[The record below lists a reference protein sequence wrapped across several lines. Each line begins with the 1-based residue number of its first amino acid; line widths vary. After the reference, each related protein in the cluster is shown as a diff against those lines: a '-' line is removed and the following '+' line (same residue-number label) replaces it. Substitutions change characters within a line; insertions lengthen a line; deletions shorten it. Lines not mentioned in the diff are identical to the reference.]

1 MTPHS
6 QNVNEVLSALSTDET
21 KGLTSAQV
29 AENVEKYGPNKLEEK
44 KKKGIVAR
52 FLEQFKDVMIIILLI
67 AAAVSLGVA
76 IYDGISKNHFDPV
89 EMVEPFLILAIVLI
103 NAIMGVVQ
111 ESKAE
116 KALDALKNMSAPH
129 ARVIRDGVEKIIMS
143 AELVPG
149 DIIKLE
155 AGDFVPADARLI
167 KSVNLKSEESA
178 LTGESVPSEKF
189 ADAEVKEKAPIGDRT
204 NMVFSGCSITYG
216 TAVAVVTATGMQTEM
231 GKIAGILANEEESKT
246 PLQEKL
252 AKLGSMLGV
261 LVLGICAVM
270 FGVQVVRDVIGK
282 PFNIDVIMEA
292 FMSAISLAV
301 SAIPEGLPA
310 VVTIVLSIG
319 VQRMVKRNAII
330 RRLPAVETLGS
341 SSVICSDKTGTL
353 TQNRMTLVKTYVDGA
368 EIIDFNGQAEGETL
382 KMLCYG
388 SLCSDGKVVFED
400 GAEKHIGDPTETAIV
415 LAAHKA
421 GGVQDE
427 LNAASPRVGELPFDS
442 DRKLMTTVNMINGK
456 PIAIVKGAFD
466 VIAQRTVKGDVE
478 KARVACDEMS
488 SNALRVLAVAYKELD
503 AVPEKATFEELEYG
517 LTFVGLVGM
526 IDPPRPECKVAVAT
540 CRKAGIKPVMIT
552 GDHIVTAT
560 AIAKE
565 LGIYVDGD
573 KAITGAELD
582 EMSDE
587 QLDREVRNISVYARV
602 SPENKIRIVKAWQ
615 KKGEVVSMT
624 GDGVNDAPALKAA
637 DIGCAMG
644 ITGTDVAKGAAD
656 MTLTDDNFATIVE
669 AVKEGRGIFENIKK
683 VVGFLLSTNLAE
695 VLVVFISTVIL
706 GFVAGL
712 GNPFVPIQLLWINLV
727 TDSLPA
733 IALGME
739 AVDKDIMDHK
749 PKAKGESLFA
759 HGLGLK
765 IALNGVL
772 LTVTT
777 LTAYL
782 LGFYLTGG
790 NSEAA
795 HMAGSTMAFMV
806 LAMSQLVQAL
816 NMRSS
821 HSLFKVG
828 FFSNKT
834 MNISLLVCTALTA
847 FVLFVPGVVG
857 IFEMATLNWW
867 MYLIGLGL
875 SLLPIL
881 VMEVAKAVGFGRKKH
896 HKA

>member
-1 MTPHS
+1 MIPHS
-6 QNVNEVLSALSTDET
+6 QSQEKVLNELNVDSTIGLS
-21 KGLTSAQV
+21 SAQV
-29 AENVEKYGPNKLEEK
+29 AERREKFGENKLKEK
-44 KKKGIVAR
+44 KKKTNLER
-52 FLEQFKDVMIIILLI
+52 FFEQFKDAMIIILLI
-67 AAAVSLGVA
+67 AAAVSLGIA
-76 IYDGISKNHFDPV
+76 IYNTIANNHFDLV
-89 EMVEPFLILAIVLI
+89 EMIEPFLILAIVLI

-216 TAVAVVTATGMQTEM
+216 TAIAVVTATGMDTEM
-231 GKIAGILANEEESKT
+231 GKIAGILANEEETKT

-252 AKLGSMLGV
+252 AKLGSMLGI
-261 LVLGICAVM
+261 LVLGICFVM
-270 FGVQVVRDVIGK
+270 FVVQLIRDG
-282 PFNIDVIMEA
+282 FGFDNIING

-353 TQNRMTLVKTYVDGA
+353 TQNRMTLVKTYVDGGA
-368 EIIDFNGQAEGETL
+368 ITDFNGTAEGDTYKL
-382 KMLCYG
+382 LCFG
-388 SLCSDGKVVFED
+388 SLCCDGKVVFED

-427 LNAASPRVGELPFDS
+427 LNLNSPRKAELPFDS
-442 DRKLMTTVNMINGK
+442 DRKLMTTVNMIDGK
-456 PIAIVKGAFD
+456 PVAIVKGAFD
-466 VIAQRTVKGDVE
+466 VIAKRTVKGDVE
-478 KARVACDEMS
+478 KARIACDEMS

-503 AVPEKATFEELEYG
+503 EVPAKPTFEELENG
-517 LTFVGLVGM
+517 LTFMGLVGM

-540 CRKAGIKPVMIT
+540 CRQAGIKPVMIT

-565 LGIYVDGD
+565 LGIFVEGD

-587 QLDREVRNISVYARV
+587 QLDSEVRNISVYARV

-706 GFVAGL
+706 GYVAGL
-712 GNPFVPIQLLWINLV
+712 GNPFIPIQLLWINLV

-733 IALGME
+733 VALGME
-739 AVDKDIMDHK
+739 AVEKDVMYRK
-749 PKAKGESLFA
+749 PNPKNESLFA
-759 HGLGLK
+759 RGLGLK
-765 IALNGVL
+765 IVLNGVL
-772 LTVTT
+772 LTITT
-777 LTAYL
+777 LVGYV
-782 LGFYLTGG
+782 LGALIMKAPVTGAL
-790 NSEAA
+790 NHE
-795 HMAGSTMAFMV
+795 AGSTMAFMI

-834 MNISLLVCTALTA
+834 MNLSLVVCTALTA
-847 FVLFVPGVVG
+847 VVLLIPGVNAVFGMMYVEWWLYLVG
-857 IFEMATLNWW
+857 LA
-867 MYLIGLGL
+867 L

-881 VMEVAKAVGFGRKKH
+881 VMEISKALGIIRH
-896 HKA
+896 HHH

>member
-6 QNVNEVLSALSTDET
+6 QQIKEVLAALNTNEV
-21 KGLTSAQV
+21 KGLTSVQV
-29 AENVEKYGPNKLEEK
+29 AENTAKYGPNKLQEK
-44 KKKGIVAR
+44 KKKSTLAR
-52 FLEQFKDVMIIILLI
+52 FLEQFKDVMIIILLV
-67 AAAVSLGVA
+67 AAAISLGVA
-76 IYDGISKNHFDPV
+76 IYDGVAHGFNTI
-89 EMVEPFLILAIVLI
+89 ELIEPFLILAIVLI

-143 AELVPG
+143 SELVPG

-216 TAVAVVTATGMQTEM
+216 TALAVVTATGMDTEM
-231 GKIAGILANEEESKT
+231 GKIAGILANEEETKT

-252 AKLGSMLGV
+252 AKLGSMLGI
-261 LVLGICAVM
+261 LVLGICLVM
-270 FGVQVVRDVIGK
+270 FVVQIIRDGFE
-282 PFNIDVIMEA
+282 FNNIISS

-341 SSVICSDKTGTL
+341 ASVICSDKTGTL
-353 TQNRMTLVKTYVDGA
+353 TQNRMTLVKTYVDGG
-368 EIIDFNGQAEGETL
+368 EITDFNGNADGETF

-400 GAEKHIGDPTETAIV
+400 GAEKHLGDPTETAIV

-421 GGVQDE
+421 GGEQDQ
-427 LNAASPRVGELPFDS
+427 LNEQSPRVGELPFDS
-442 DRKLMTTVNMINGK
+442 DRKLMTTVNVVNGK

-466 VIAQRTVKGDVE
+466 VIAQRTVRGDVE
-478 KARVACDEMS
+478 KARVACDQMS
-488 SNALRVLAVAYKELD
+488 SNALRVLAIAYKELD
-503 AVPEKATFEELEYG
+503 KIPENPSFEELENG
-517 LTFVGLVGM
+517 LTFIGLVGM

-565 LGIYVDGD
+565 LGIFVDGD

-587 QLDREVRNISVYARV
+587 ELDREVRNISVYARV

-656 MTLTDDNFATIVE
+656 MTLTDDNFATIVD
-669 AVKEGRGIFENIKK
+669 AVREGRGIYANIRK
-683 VVGFLLSTNLAE
+683 VVGFLLGTNIGE
-695 VLVVFISTVIL
+695 VITV
-706 GFVAGL
+706 FVAML
-712 GNPFVPIQLLWINLV
+712 LWHKTPLLSMQLLWINLV

-739 AVDKDIMDHK
+739 AVEKDVMLRRPK
-749 PKAKGESLFA
+749 PKDEGIFA
-759 HGLGLK
+759 HGLGFRVVWQGCMF
-765 IALNGVL
+765 AL
-772 LTVTT
+772 LTLIGFVLGEQVMGT
-777 LTAYL
+777 LA
-782 LGFYLTGG
+782 GG
-790 NSEAA
+790 Q
-795 HMAGSTMAFMV
+795 TMAFMV
-806 LAMSQLVQAL
+806 LALCQVVQAF
-816 NMRSS
+816 NMRSE
-821 HSLFKVG
+821 HSLFKIG
-828 FFSNKT
+828 PFGNRNLNLAALAS
-834 MNISLLVCTALTA
+834 TALVALVVFTPIRTA
-847 FVLFVPGVVG
+847 FGLVVLKPWLYFV
-857 IFEMATLNWW
+857 A
-867 MYLIGLGL
+867 LGL
-875 SLLPIL
+875 IILPFF
-881 VMEVAKAVGFGRKKH
+881 VMEIYKLIAFLRDKKKA
-896 HKA
+896 

>member
-1 MTPHS
+1 MIAHS
-6 QNVNEVLSALSTDET
+6 TSSEEVLKTLETDSTLGLTDE
-21 KGLTSAQV
+21 KVLALREKHGL
-29 AENVEKYGPNKLEEK
+29 NKLEEK
-44 KKKGIVAR
+44 RKKT
-52 FLEQFKDVMIIILLI
+52 FLERFFNQFKDAMIIILLI
-67 AAAVSLGVA
+67 AAAISLGVA
-76 IYDGISKNHFDPV
+76 IYDGVTHGFDLV
-89 EMVEPFLILAIVLI
+89 EMIEPFLILAIVLI

-129 ARVIRDGVEKIIMS
+129 ARVIRNGVEKIIMS
-143 AELVPG
+143 SELVPG

-189 ADAEVKEKAPIGDRT
+189 ADAVIKEKAPIGDRT

-216 TAVAVVTATGMQTEM
+216 TALAVVTAIGMNTEM
-231 GKIAGILANEEESKT
+231 GKIAGILANEEETKT

-261 LVLGICAVM
+261 LVLAICGVM
-270 FGVQVVRDVIGK
+270 FVVQLVRDGLDFTNIIGS
-282 PFNIDVIMEA
+282 

-353 TQNRMTLVKTYVDGA
+353 TQNRMTLVKTYVDGG
-368 EIIDFNGQAEGETL
+368 EITDFNGSADGETY

-400 GAEKHIGDPTETAIV
+400 GAEKHLGDPTETAIV

-442 DRKLMTTVNMINGK
+442 DRKLMTTINMVNGK
-456 PIAIVKGAFD
+456 PVAIVKGAFD
-466 VIAQRTVKGDVE
+466 VIAKRTVKGNIE
-478 KARVACDEMS
+478 KAKVACDEMS

-503 AVPEKATFEELEYG
+503 EVPANPSFEELENG

-540 CRKAGIKPVMIT
+540 CRQAGIKPVMIT
-552 GDHIVTAT
+552 GDHIITAT

-565 LGIYVDGD
+565 LGIFLDGD
-573 KAITGAELD
+573 RAITGAELD

-587 QLDREVRNISVYARV
+587 ELDREVRNISVYARV

-706 GFVAGL
+706 GSIAGL
-712 GNPFVPIQLLWINLV
+712 GNPFIPIQLLWINLV

-733 IALGME
+733 VALGME
-739 AVDKDIMDHK
+739 AVEKDIMFHK
-749 PKAKGESLFA
+749 PKSKNESLFS
-759 HGLGLK
+759 HGLGVK
-765 IALNGVL
+765 IGLNGIL
-772 LTVTT
+772 LTITT
-777 LTAYL
+777 LTGYILASILMKNTTTGL
-782 LGFYLTGG
+782 L
-790 NSEAA
+790 NHE
-795 HMAGSTMAFMV
+795 AGSTMAFMV
-806 LAMSQLVQAL
+806 LATSQLVQAL

-834 MNISLLVCTALTA
+834 MNLSLLACTALTA
-847 FVLFVPGVVG
+847 FVLFVPGVVNVFG
-857 IFEMATLNWW
+857 MITLEWW

-881 VMEVAKAVGFGRKKH
+881 VMEVAKAIGVIKTRH
-896 HKA
+896 HK

>member
-6 QNVNEVLSALSTDET
+6 QPVKDVLLQLNTDEV

-29 AENVEKYGPNKLEEK
+29 AENTQKYGPNKLDEK

-67 AAAVSLGVA
+67 AAAISLGVA
-76 IYDGISKNHFDPV
+76 IYDGLTHGFDLI
-89 EMVEPFLILAIVLI
+89 EMIEPFLILAIVLI

-129 ARVIRDGVEKIIMS
+129 ARVIRDGVEKIVMS
-143 AELVPG
+143 SELVPG

-167 KSVNLKSEESA
+167 RSVNLKSEESA

-189 ADAEVKEKAPIGDRT
+189 ADVEVKEKAPIGDRT

-216 TAVAVVTATGMQTEM
+216 TAIAVVTATGMQTEM

-252 AKLGSMLGV
+252 AKLGSMLGI
-261 LVLGICAVM
+261 LVLGICFVM
-270 FGVQVVRDVIGK
+270 FLVQIIRDGLD
-282 PFNIDVIMEA
+282 FTNIINS

-341 SSVICSDKTGTL
+341 ASVICSDKTGTL
-353 TQNRMTLVKTYVDGA
+353 TQNRMTLVKTYVDGG
-368 EIIDFNGQAEGETL
+368 EILDFNGTATEETF

-400 GAEKHIGDPTETAIV
+400 GTEKHIGDPTETAIV

-421 GGVQDE
+421 GGIQDE
-427 LNAASPRVGELPFDS
+427 LNAQSPRVGELPFDS
-442 DRKLMTTVNMINGK
+442 DRKLMTTINVVNGK

-466 VIAQRTVKGDVE
+466 VIANRTVKGDVN
-478 KARVACDEMS
+478 KAKVACDEMS
-488 SNALRVLAVAYKELD
+488 SNALRVLAIAYKELD
-503 AVPEKATFEELEYG
+503 EIPKNPTFEELENG
-517 LTFVGLVGM
+517 LTFIGLVGM
-526 IDPPRPECKVAVAT
+526 IDPPRPECKEAVAV

-552 GDHIVTAT
+552 GDHIITAT

-565 LGIYVDGD
+565 LGIFVDGD

-587 QLDREVRNISVYARV
+587 ELDREVRNISVYARV

-669 AVKEGRGIFENIKK
+669 AVKEGRGIFENIRK

-706 GFVAGL
+706 GSIAGL

-739 AVDKDIMDHK
+739 AVENDIMHRK
-749 PKAKGESLFA
+749 PKPKNESLFA
-759 HGLGLK
+759 NGVGLK
-765 IALNGVL
+765 IGINGVILTLTTLAGYILAAVLMKDPSGALNH
-772 LTVTT
+772 
-777 LTAYL
+777 
-782 LGFYLTGG
+782 
-790 NSEAA
+790 E
-795 HMAGSTMAFMV
+795 AGSTMAFMV

-828 FFSNKT
+828 FFTNKT
-834 MNISLLVCTALTA
+834 MNLSLLVCTALTA
-847 FVLFVPGVVG
+847 FVLFVPGVVNVFG
-857 IFEMATLNWW
+857 MIMLDWW
-867 MYLIGLGL
+867 LYLIGIALCL
-875 SLLPIL
+875 VPIA
-881 VMEVAKAVGFGRKKH
+881 VMEISKAIGFVKAS
-896 HKA
+896 HKN

>member
-1 MTPHS
+1 MVYHS
-6 QNVNEVLSALSTDET
+6 ESPEKVIKDLGTNEVS
-21 KGLTSAQV
+21 GLTSEQV
-29 AENVEKYGPNKLEEK
+29 KALTEKYGENKLQEK
-44 KKKGIVAR
+44 KKKTLLAR
-52 FLEQFKDVMIIILLI
+52 FFEQFKDAMIIILLI
-67 AAAVSLGVA
+67 AAAVSLGIA
-76 IYDGISKNHFDPV
+76 IYNTIANNHFDLI
-89 EMVEPFLILAIVLI
+89 EMIEPFLILAIVLI

-111 ESKAE
+111 ENKAE

-143 AELVPG
+143 SELVPG

-216 TAVAVVTATGMQTEM
+216 TALAVVTATGMDTEM
-231 GKIAGILANEEESKT
+231 GKIAGILANEEETKT

-252 AKLGSMLGV
+252 AKLGS
-261 LVLGICAVM
+261 VLGILVLVICGVM
-270 FGVQVVRDVIGK
+270 FLIQLIRDG
-282 PFNIDVIMEA
+282 FGFDNIING

-341 SSVICSDKTGTL
+341 ASVICSDKTGTL
-353 TQNRMTLVKTYVDGA
+353 TQNRMTLVKTYVDGG
-368 EIIDFNGQAEGETL
+368 EILDFNGSAEGETF

-388 SLCSDGKVVFED
+388 SLCSDGKVVFD
-400 GAEKHIGDPTETAIV
+400 GGVEKHLGDPTETAIV
-415 LAAHKA
+415 LASHKA
-421 GGVQDE
+421 GGIQDE
-427 LNAASPRVGELPFDS
+427 LNANSPRVGELPFDS
-442 DRKLMTTVNMINGK
+442 DRKLMTTVNVIDGK

-466 VIAQRTVKGDVE
+466 VIAKRAVKGDIE
-478 KARVACDEMS
+478 KAKQACDEMS
-488 SNALRVLAVAYKELD
+488 SNALRVLAIAYKELD
-503 AVPEKATFEELEYG
+503 KVPEKATFEELEYG
-517 LTFVGLVGM
+517 LTFIGLVGM
-526 IDPPRPECKVAVAT
+526 IDPPRPECKLAVET
-540 CRKAGIKPVMIT
+540 CRQAGIKAVMIT
-552 GDHIVTAT
+552 GDHIITAT

-565 LGIYVDGD
+565 LGIYVEGD

-587 QLDREVRNISVYARV
+587 QLDKEVRNISVYARV

-644 ITGTDVAKGAAD
+644 ITGTDVAKGASD

-669 AVKEGRGIFENIKK
+669 AVKEGRGIFENIRK

-695 VLVVFISTVIL
+695 VLVVFISTIIL
-706 GFVAGL
+706 GYVSGL
-712 GNPFVPIQLLWINLV
+712 GNPFIPIQLLWINLV

-739 AVDKDIMDHK
+739 AVESDIMFRK
-749 PKAKGESLFA
+749 PNPKNESLFA
-759 HGLGLK
+759 KGLGAK
-765 IALNGVL
+765 IILNGVL
-772 LTVTT
+772 LTATT
-777 LTAYL
+777 LAGYV
-782 LGFYLTGG
+782 LGAIVMKDASGAL
-790 NSEAA
+790 NHA
-795 HMAGSTMAFMV
+795 AGSTMAFMI
-806 LAMSQLVQAL
+806 LALSQLVQAL

-828 FFSNKT
+828 FFSNGT
-834 MNISLLVCTALTA
+834 MNLSLLICTLLTA
-847 FVLFVPGVVG
+847 VVIFIPGVNAVFGMMYIDWWLYLVG
-857 IFEMATLNWW
+857 V
-867 MYLIGLGL
+867 GL
-875 SLLPIL
+875 SLFPIL
-881 VMEVAKAVGFGRKKH
+881 VMEIAKAIGFIKH
-896 HKA
+896 HH

>member
-1 MTPHS
+1 
-6 QNVNEVLSALSTDET
+6 
-21 KGLTSAQV
+21 
-29 AENVEKYGPNKLEEK
+29 
-44 KKKGIVAR
+44 
-52 FLEQFKDVMIIILLI
+52 
-67 AAAVSLGVA
+67 
-76 IYDGISKNHFDPV
+76 
-89 EMVEPFLILAIVLI
+89 
-103 NAIMGVVQ
+103 
-111 ESKAE
+111 
-116 KALDALKNMSAPH
+116 MS
-129 ARVIRDGVEKIIMS
+129 S
-143 AELVPG
+143 ELVPG

-216 TAVAVVTATGMQTEM
+216 TALAVVTATGMQTEM

-246 PLQEKL
+246 PLQVKL
-252 AKLGSMLGV
+252 AKLGSMLGI
-261 LVLGICAVM
+261 LVLAICGVM
-270 FGVQVVRDVIGK
+270 FAVQVVRDVIGK
-282 PFNIDVIMEA
+282 PFNVEVIMEA

-353 TQNRMTLVKTYVDGA
+353 TQNRMTLVKTYVDGG
-368 EIIDFNGQAEGETL
+368 EIIDFNGSADGETY

-388 SLCSDGKVVFED
+388 SLCSDGKVVFEN
-400 GAEKHIGDPTETAIV
+400 GVEKHLGDPTETSIV

-421 GGVQDE
+421 GGIQDE
-427 LNAASPRVGELPFDS
+427 LNAKHPRKAELPFDS
-442 DRKLMTTVNMINGK
+442 DRKLMTTVNMIDGK
-456 PIAIVKGAFD
+456 PVAIVKGAFD

-478 KARVACDEMS
+478 KARIACDEMS

-503 AVPEKATFEELEYG
+503 EVPANPSFEELEYG

-540 CRKAGIKPVMIT
+540 CRQAGIKPVMIT

-565 LGIYVDGD
+565 LGIFVDGD

-587 QLDREVRNISVYARV
+587 ELDKEVRNISVYARV

-669 AVKEGRGIFENIKK
+669 AVKEGRGIYENIKK

-706 GFVAGL
+706 GFIADL

-739 AVDKDIMDHK
+739 AVEDDIMFHK
-749 PKAKGESLFA
+749 PKAKNESLFA
-759 HGLGLK
+759 HGVGVK
-765 IALNGVL
+765 IVFNGIL
-772 LTVTT
+772 LTITT

-782 LGFYLTGG
+782 LGFYLTGMG
-790 NSEAA
+790 
-795 HMAGSTMAFMV
+795 HTGHVAGSTLAFMV

-821 HSLFKVG
+821 HSLFKLG
-828 FFSNKT
+828 FFTNKT
-834 MNISLLVCTALTA
+834 MNLSLLVCTALTA
-847 FVLFVPGVVG
+847 VVLFIPVVAEVFG
-857 IFEMATLNWW
+857 MMMLEWW

-881 VMEVAKAVGFGRKKH
+881 VMEIAKAIGFIKTH
-896 HKA
+896 SHK

>member
-1 MTPHS
+1 MTPS
-6 QNVNEVLSALSTDET
+6 SKNLKDLLIELDTDESL
-21 KGLTSAQV
+21 GLTP
-29 AENVEKYGPNKLEEK
+29 EKVKEKTEKFGLNKLKEAK
-44 KKKGIVAR
+44 KKSLFVK
-52 FLEQFKDVMIIILLI
+52 FLEQFKDVMIIILLV
-67 AAAVSLGVA
+67 AAAVSLSVAVYEGVKH
-76 IYDGISKNHFDPV
+76 GFDVV
-89 EMVEPFLILAIVLI
+89 EMIEPFLILAIVVI

-129 ARVIRDGVEKIIMS
+129 ARVIRGGVEKIIPS

-155 AGDFVPADARLI
+155 AGDFVPADSRLI

-189 ADAEVKEKAPIGDRT
+189 ADAVVKEKAPIGERS

-216 TAVAVVTATGMQTEM
+216 TAVAVVVATGMQTEM
-231 GKIAGILANEEESKT
+231 GKIAGILANEEETKT

-252 AKLGSMLGV
+252 AKLGGMLGV
-261 LVLGICAVM
+261 LVLGICFIM
-270 FGVQVVRDVIGK
+270 FLVQIIRDGFKLNNVI
-282 PFNIDVIMEA
+282 EA

-341 SSVICSDKTGTL
+341 ASIICSDKTGTL
-353 TQNRMTLVKTYVDGA
+353 TQNKMTLVKTYVDGW
-368 EIIDFNGQAEGETL
+368 EIADFNGKADSETYKL
-382 KMLCYG
+382 LTYG
-388 SLCSDGKVVFED
+388 SLCSDGKVTFEG

-415 LAAHKA
+415 LAAHLA
-421 GGVQDE
+421 GGEQDK
-427 LNAASPRVGELPFDS
+427 LNQTCPRVAELPFDS

-456 PIAIVKGAFD
+456 PVAIVKGAFD
-466 VIAQRTVKGDVE
+466 VIATRTIKGDIE
-478 KARVACDEMS
+478 KAKAACETMS
-488 SNALRVLAVAYKELD
+488 SNALRVLAVCYKELE
-503 AVPEKATFEELEYG
+503 AVPENPTFEQLEND

-526 IDPPRPECKVAVAT
+526 IDPPRPECKVAVET
-540 CRKAGIKPVMIT
+540 CRTAGIKPVMIT

-565 LGIYVDGD
+565 LGIFTDGD
-573 KAITGAELD
+573 RAITGSTLD

-587 QLDREVRNISVYARV
+587 ELDKEVVNISVYARV

-615 KKGEVVSMT
+615 KRGEVVSMT

-656 MTLTDDNFATIVE
+656 MTLTDDNFATIVD

-695 VLVVFISTVIL
+695 VLVVFISTVFL
-706 GFVAGL
+706 GYVAGL
-712 GNPFVPIQLLWINLV
+712 GNPFIPIQLLWINLV

-739 AVDKDIMDHK
+739 AVESDVMSHRPK
-749 PKAKGESLFA
+749 PKNESLFA
-759 HGLGLK
+759 RGLGLK
-765 IALNGVL
+765 IILNGVL
-772 LTVTT
+772 LTITT
-777 LTAYL
+777 IVGYV
-782 LGFYLTGG
+782 LGAFVMKDPVSGTLNHT
-790 NSEAA
+790 
-795 HMAGSTMAFMV
+795 AGSTMAFMI
-806 LAMSQLVQAL
+806 LALSQLVQAL

-834 MNISLLVCTALTA
+834 MNLSLIICTAMTA
-847 FVLFVPGVVG
+847 FVLFVPGVVNVFG
-857 IFEMATLNWW
+857 MVTIKWYL
-867 MYLIGLGL
+867 YLIGLGL
-875 SLLPIL
+875 SILPIA
-881 VMEVAKAVGFGRKKH
+881 VMELTKALGIIKTHRR
-896 HKA
+896 

>member
-1 MTPHS
+1 MKAHVDS
-6 QNVNEVLSALSTDET
+6 IENVLSHFSSDQTV
-21 KGLTSAQV
+21 GLTTAQV
-29 AENVEKYGPNKLEEK
+29 EEKRAQFGENKLKEK
-44 KKKGIVAR
+44 KKKSIFAR
-52 FLEQFKDVMIIILLI
+52 FFEQFKDVMIIILLI
-67 AAAVSLGVA
+67 AAAISLGVA
-76 IYDGISKNHFDPV
+76 IYDGITHNKFDIV
-89 EMVEPFLILAIVLI
+89 EMIEPFLILAIVLI

-111 ESKAE
+111 ENKAE

-129 ARVIRDGVEKIIMS
+129 ARVIRDGVEKIVMS
-143 AELVPG
+143 SELVPG

-216 TAVAVVTATGMQTEM
+216 TALAIVTATGMDTEM
-231 GKIAGILANEEESKT
+231 GKIAGILANENETKT

-252 AKLGSMLGV
+252 AKLGSMLGI
-261 LVLGICAVM
+261 LVLGICFVM
-270 FGVQVVRDVIGK
+270 FLVQIVRDGLGFDNIIGS
-282 PFNIDVIMEA
+282 

-341 SSVICSDKTGTL
+341 ASIICSDKTGTL
-353 TQNRMTLVKTYVDGA
+353 TMNRMTLVKAYVEGQEDLEDISSSNSDIVKKLLTYG
-368 EIIDFNGQAEGETL
+368 T
-382 KMLCYG
+382 
-388 SLCSDGKVVFED
+388 LCSDGSVIVKD
-400 GAEKHIGDPTETAIV
+400 GKETHIGDPTETSIV
-415 LAAHKA
+415 FAAYKNGLEKDA
-421 GGVQDE
+421 
-427 LNAASPRVGELPFDS
+427 LNEKYPRRAEIPFDS
-442 DRKLMTTVNMINGK
+442 DRKLMTTVNEIDGK
-456 PIAIVKGAFD
+456 KVVIVKGAVD
-466 VIAQRTVKGDVE
+466 VMEKRCVKGDFE
-478 KARVACDEMS
+478 KAREMNEKMT
-488 SNALRVLAVAYKELD
+488 SNALRVLAVGYKFIDEVPSDPTPEL
-503 AVPEKATFEELEYG
+503 LENG
-517 LTFVGLVGM
+517 LTFMGLVGM
-526 IDPPRPECKVAVAT
+526 IDPPRPEAKAAVAV
-540 CRKAGIKPVMIT
+540 CKKAGIKAVMIT
-552 GDHIVTAT
+552 GDHVSTAS
-560 AIAKE
+560 AIARE
-565 LGIYVDGD
+565 LGILNEGD
-573 KAITGAELD
+573 LAITGAELD

-587 QLDREVRNISVYARV
+587 ELDKKVEQISVYARV

-615 KKGEVVSMT
+615 KKGQVVSMT

-669 AVKEGRGIFENIKK
+669 AVKEGRGIFENIRK

-706 GFVAGL
+706 GYIAGL
-712 GNPFVPIQLLWINLV
+712 GNPFIPIQLLWINLV

-733 IALGME
+733 VALGME
-739 AVDKDIMDHK
+739 AVESDIMYQK
-749 PKAKGESLFA
+749 PKSKNESLFS
-759 HGLGLK
+759 HGLGVK
-765 IALNGVL
+765 IGLNGLLLTITTLAGYIFGAYMMKDPSGALNH
-772 LTVTT
+772 T
-777 LTAYL
+777 
-782 LGFYLTGG
+782 
-790 NSEAA
+790 
-795 HMAGSTMAFMV
+795 AGSTMAFMV

-847 FVLFVPGVVG
+847 FVLFVPGVVSVFG
-857 IFEMATLNWW
+857 MMTLEWW

-881 VMEVAKAVGFGRKKH
+881 VMEIAKAIGFIKVH
-896 HKA
+896 NHK

>member
-1 MTPHS
+1 MTPS
-6 QNVNEVLSALSTDET
+6 TKNLKDLLIELDTDESL
-21 KGLTSAQV
+21 GLTP
-29 AENVEKYGPNKLEEK
+29 EKVQEKTGKFGLNKLEEK
-44 KKKGIVAR
+44 KVKSLFVK

-67 AAAVSLGVA
+67 AAAISLSVA
-76 IYDGISKNHFDPV
+76 IYEGVHEGFDVV
-89 EMVEPFLILAIVLI
+89 EMIEPFLILAIVII
-103 NAIMGVVQ
+103 NAVMGVAQ

-129 ARVIRDGVEKIIMS
+129 ARVIRGGIEKIIPS
-143 AELVPG
+143 CDLVPG

-189 ADAEVKEKAPIGDRT
+189 AEAVVKEKTPIGERT

-216 TAVAVVTATGMQTEM
+216 TALAVVVATGMQTEM
-231 GKIAGILANEEESKT
+231 GKIAGILSGEEETKT

-252 AKLGSMLGV
+252 GKLGGMLGI
-261 LVLGICAVM
+261 LVLGICFIM
-270 FGVQVVRDVIGK
+270 FLVQIIRDGFKLNNVI
-282 PFNIDVIMEA
+282 EA

-341 SSVICSDKTGTL
+341 ASIICSDKTGTL
-353 TQNRMTLVKTYVDGA
+353 TQNKMTLVKTYVDGGD
-368 EIIDFNGQAEGETL
+368 ICDFNGKAEGETL
-382 KMLCYG
+382 KLLCLG
-388 SLCSDGKVVFED
+388 SLCSDGKVNFTD
-400 GAEKHIGDPTETAIV
+400 GVEKHIGDPTETSIV
-415 LAAHKA
+415 LAAHLS
-421 GGVQDE
+421 GGEQE
-427 LNAASPRVGELPFDS
+427 KLNEICPRVAELPFDS
-442 DRKLMTTVNMINGK
+442 DRKLMTTVNMIKGK
-456 PIAIVKGAFD
+456 PVAIVKGAFD
-466 VIAQRTVKGDVE
+466 VIATRTIKGDIE
-478 KARVACDEMS
+478 KARIACETMS
-488 SNALRVLAVAYKELD
+488 SNALRVLAVCYKELD
-503 AVPEKATFEELEYG
+503 QVPEKPTFDQLENG

-526 IDPPRPECKVAVAT
+526 IDPPRPECKIAVET

-565 LGIYVDGD
+565 LGIFRDGD
-573 KAITGAELD
+573 KAITGAILD
-582 EMSDE
+582 EMNDE
-587 QLDREVRNISVYARV
+587 ELDREVVNISVYARV

-615 KKGEVVSMT
+615 KRGEVVSMT

-656 MTLTDDNFATIVE
+656 MTLTDDNFATIVD

-695 VLVVFISTVIL
+695 VLVVFISTVFL
-706 GFVAGL
+706 GYVAGL
-712 GNPFVPIQLLWINLV
+712 GNPFMPIQLLWINLI

-739 AVDKDIMDHK
+739 AVENDVMSHRPK
-749 PKAKGESLFA
+749 PKNESLFA
-759 HGLGLK
+759 RGLGVK
-765 IALNGVL
+765 ICLNGVL
-772 LTVTT
+772 LTITT
-777 LTAYL
+777 IVGYLMGSYLMKDTASGAL
-782 LGFYLTGG
+782 
-790 NSEAA
+790 N
-795 HMAGSTMAFMV
+795 HVAGSTMAFMV
-806 LAMSQLVQAL
+806 LALSQLVQAL

-828 FFSNKT
+828 FFTNKT
-834 MNISLLVCTALTA
+834 MNISLLVCTLMTA
-847 FVLFVPGVVG
+847 FVLFVPGVVNVFG
-857 IFEMATLNWW
+857 MTNLNWYL
-867 MYLIGLGL
+867 YLIGLGL
-875 SLLPIL
+875 AVLPIV
-881 VMEVAKAVGFGRKKH
+881 VMELSKAIGLIKVHH
-896 HKA
+896 HK

>member
-1 MTPHS
+1 MNAHS
-6 QNVNEVLSALSTDET
+6 VNQETVLQELASNSVT
-21 KGLTSAQV
+21 GLTSEQV
-29 AENVEKYGPNKLEEK
+29 LERREKYGENKLQEK
-44 KKKGIVAR
+44 KKKTLVQR
-52 FLEQFKDVMIIILLI
+52 FFEQFKDVMIIILLL
-67 AAAVSLGVA
+67 AAAVSLGIA
-76 IYDGISKNHFDPV
+76 IYNTIANNHFDLV
-89 EMVEPFLILAIVLI
+89 EMIEPFLILAIVLI

-155 AGDFVPADARLI
+155 AGDFVPADARLL

-216 TAVAVVTATGMQTEM
+216 TALAIVTATGMDTEM
-231 GKIAGILANEEESKT
+231 GKIAGILANEEETKT

-252 AKLGSMLGV
+252 AKLGSLLGI

-270 FGVQVVRDVIGK
+270 FLVQLFRDGFGFDNVING
-282 PFNIDVIMEA
+282 

-353 TQNRMTLVKTYVDGA
+353 TQNRMTLVKTYVEGG
-368 EIIDFNGQAEGETL
+368 EIIDFNGTADGETF

-388 SLCSDGKVVFED
+388 SLCCDGKIVIED

-421 GGVQDE
+421 GGIQDK
-427 LNAASPRVGELPFDS
+427 LNEESPRVGELPFDS
-442 DRKLMTTVNMINGK
+442 DRKLMTTINMINGK
-456 PIAIVKGAFD
+456 PVAIVKGAFD
-466 VIAQRTVKGDVE
+466 VIAKRTIKGDVE
-478 KARVACDEMS
+478 KAKIACDEMS
-488 SNALRVLAVAYKELD
+488 ANALRVLAVAYKELD
-503 AVPEKATFEELEYG
+503 EVPEKPTFEELENG
-517 LTFVGLVGM
+517 LTFMGLVGM

-540 CRKAGIKPVMIT
+540 CRQAGIKPVMIT

-565 LGIYVDGD
+565 LGIFVDGD

-587 QLDREVRNISVYARV
+587 ELDREVQNISVYARV

-615 KKGEVVSMT
+615 KKGQVVSMT

-669 AVKEGRGIFENIKK
+669 AVKEGRGIFENIRK

-706 GFVAGL
+706 GYIAGL
-712 GNPFVPIQLLWINLV
+712 GNPFIPIQLLWINLV

-733 IALGME
+733 VALGME
-739 AVDKDIMDHK
+739 AVESDVMYRK
-749 PKAKGESLFA
+749 PNPKNESLFA
-759 HGLGLK
+759 KGLGLK
-765 IALNGVL
+765 IAINGVL
-772 LTVTT
+772 LTLTT
-777 LTAYL
+777 LIGYVVGAIVMKDPVTGL
-782 LGFYLTGG
+782 L
-790 NSEAA
+790 NHE
-795 HMAGSTMAFMV
+795 AGSTMAFMI
-806 LAMSQLVQAL
+806 LALSQLVQAL

-834 MNISLLVCTALTA
+834 MNLSLVICTLLTAL
-847 FVLFVPGVVG
+847 VLLVPGVNQVFG
-857 IFEMATLNWW
+857 M
-867 MYLIGLGL
+867 MYLDWWLYALGVGL
-875 SLLPIL
+875 SLFPIL
-881 VMEVAKAVGFGRKKH
+881 AMEISKAIGLVKH
-896 HKA
+896 HDHTK